1 MKKYTTDK
9 RRLPK
14 PFTQVTPEQLEML
27 KLESTIQKEIEGV
40 LILNNIIYS
49 ITDASR
55 AFGKDGKPRRSKV
68 NKDWPDIT
76 IVYSRVY
83 ARFGGSEEGAYANAM
98 SMPSVVLVET
108 KSSTG
113 KLSPGQKALHER
125 LKRETGCEVL
135 VPRSRDEFIE
145 MFERQTGIRLFRDAI
160 EKALNRPTA

>member
-1 MKKYTTDK
+1 MKKRYTTDK

-14 PFTQVTPEQLEML
+14 PFTQVTPEQLEKL
-27 KLESTIQKEIEGV
+27 KLESTIQEEIEGV
-40 LILNNIIYS
+40 LILNNIIYA

-55 AFGKDGKPRRSKV
+55 VFGKDGKPRRSKV

-76 IVYSRVY
+76 III
-83 ARFGGSEEGAYANAM
+83 NAFRGIEPTAAFV
-98 SMPSVVLVET
+98 MPMVVLVET

-135 VPRSRDEFIE
+135 VPRSRDEFIQ

-160 EKALNRPTA
+160 EKVLNRPTA